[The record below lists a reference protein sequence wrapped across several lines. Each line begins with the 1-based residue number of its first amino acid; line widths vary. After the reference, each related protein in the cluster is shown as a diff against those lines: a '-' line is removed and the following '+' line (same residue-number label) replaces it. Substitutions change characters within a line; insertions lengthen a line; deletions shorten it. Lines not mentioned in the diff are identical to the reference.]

1 MPKISDEELIK
12 IATKARENAFAKH
25 THFRVGAALLASNG
39 KIYIGAN
46 VESDIPSL
54 STCADRAALFSALS
68 AGEREFEKICVV
80 TETKTPTPCGSCRQM
95 LFEFCGPK
103 LIVISATI
111 KGEFDSYSMGDLL
124 PYPYKME
131 R

>member
-1 MPKISDEELIK
+1 MISDKELIRFA
-12 IATKARENAFAKH
+12 IAARQHALAKH
-25 THFRVGAALLASNG
+25 TGFCVGAALLTKSG
-39 KIYIGAN
+39 KIFTGAN

-68 AGEREFEKICVV
+68 AGERAFEKICVV

-111 KGEFDSYSMGDLL
+111 RGESENYILGDLL
-124 PYPYKME
+124 PNPYKME

>member
-1 MPKISDEELIK
+1 MPKMSDEELIK
-12 IATKARENAFAKH
+12 LAVAAREHALAKH
-25 THFRVGAALLASNG
+25 THFRVGAALLTKSG
-39 KIYIGAN
+39 KIFTGAN

-68 AGEREFEKICVV
+68 TGEREFEKICVV

-111 KGEFDSYSMGDLL
+111 KGESQSHSLGELL
-124 PYPYKME
+124 PHPYKME